1 MRSMFPILILLT
13 SCTKDVPVGSDP
25 EDEFSPHADGD
36 DDGCEEDSDCSD
48 WQICEDYDCEDGD
61 RNNAFEEAQTIR
73 QGEEER
79 VSDFINVPN
88 DVDYWRYTSGGG
100 EFIRAAIDPHEVA
113 PEGSNQADL
122 FLTLYAPDGS
132 VVTSADDYPNGG
144 SVSNYDS
151 VVYAYLA
158 MAGDYVFEVKDANPM
173 LGNDAWGNSSYS
185 YSMELGTWNQSTWGS
200 DSTFEEPFM
209 FGGDG
214 PLTIAENTWHSVGVL
229 LEEEG
234 EVDYVAIDF
243 EWNNA
248 GLILDGIENLS
259 GSDAN
264 PQVALYTSDDI
275 LLTSRDQVGPD
286 GPAFFPAMTE
296 GSYIMEV
303 SDADGGGGTN
313 HWFMVFLNAGEP
325 DSMLDEET
333 EPNDVDAQADVF
345 EMTETVNG
353 SDKPFWYGYMQ
364 GWVDS
369 PGDTDWFSVGA
380 TGDAAG
386 LNDDDEEAQWLVVC
400 MNSARWGS
408 AVAPNI
414 SVVSSDGDILA
425 EAEGDMSGEPN
436 LRIENVEL
444 TPGES
449 VYLHVDPGPDTLGLP
464 NEWYRIKTYV
474 ATFPVTS
481 YEDGGYTCP

>member
-1 MRSMFPILILLT
+1 MRSMFLILILSA
-13 SCTKDVPVGSDP
+13 SCAKDVTVDSES
-25 EDEFSPHADGD
+25 EDEFSSNTDGD
-36 DDGCEEDSDCSD
+36 DEGCEEDSDCSG

-79 VSDFINVPN
+79 ISDFINVPN

-113 PEGSNQADL
+113 PDGSNQADL

-151 VVYAYLA
+151 V
-158 MAGDYVFEVKDANPM
+158 
-173 LGNDAWGNSSYS
+173 
-185 YSMELGTWNQSTWGS
+185 ELGTWNQSTWGS
-200 DSTFEEPFM
+200 DSTFDEPFM
-209 FGGDG
+209 FDSDG
-214 PLTIAENTWHSVGVL
+214 PLTIQESTWHSVGVL

-234 EVDYVAIDF
+234 EVDYIAIDF

-248 GLILDGIENLS
+248 GLILDGIEDLS

-264 PQVALYTSDDI
+264 PHVALYTSDDI

-286 GPAFFPAMTE
+286 GPVFFPAMTE

-313 HWFMVFLNAGEP
+313 HWFMVFLNAGDP
-325 DSMLDEET
+325 DSMIDEET
-333 EPNDVDAQADVF
+333 EPNDIEGQADVF

-353 SDKPFWYGYMQ
+353 SDKPFWYGYIQ

-380 TGDAAG
+380 TGDASG
-386 LNDDDEEAQWLVVC
+386 LNDDEEDTQWLVVC

-408 AVAPNI
+408 TIAPNI
-414 SVVSSDGDILA
+414 SVVSLEGDVLA
-425 EAEGDMSGEPN
+425 EAEGNMDANPN

-449 VYLHVDPGPDTLGLP
+449 VYLHVDPGPDTMGLP

-474 ATFPVTS
+474 ASFPITS